1 MIDKRHSKGKARGKA
16 RGIARVI
23 RDGRESEYERKDRSK
38 KIGERNSNVLVKKS

>member
-23 RDGRESEYERKDRSK
+23 RGGRESEYERKDGSK
-38 KIGERNSNVLVKKS
+38 KIKTAREVDVTATF